1 MLKLNKSVALL
12 YAIFFLEIC
21 FYTFGKNWLPSTVNT
36 LFNTFLSCL
45 LLYLAF
51 QLFQKQNNTPQLETR
66 PSAPKKAYYLFFSLA
81 ALLSLV
87 FFNSFFNSTPI
98 DIVVSDIIPTTQ
110 NVYVNR
116 FINHEFVYTPID
128 KGTYSWTPN
137 YFPMHWLPFVGA
149 ELTRIDYRLLALM
162 VLLLSFLYYT
172 IKTID
177 TSNHQLNIFLKI
189 SLPFFVLFSFYID
202 DKVILGHTI
211 ETLISAYYLFFAVAL
226 IYSNTLSKAVGL
238 SSILMSR
245 YSIVLWTPFY
255 IYSSFIKNKKQTII
269 LSALCISFAM
279 ALFIIPY
286 ISQYPGLLT
295 DSFGAFIPVYIQEW
309 KGQAWQQPGDNPYQ
323 LFNGLGF
330 ASYSY
335 LYWPGTLVDKIESFV
350 KLQTIINLLLPLFSL
365 WFFVKNKSKIK
376 PEQIQLLTLKICLIG
391 FYAFIVVPY
400 HYLFMVSLF
409 VSIPIVM
416 KFNLVE
422 RDGLRV

>member
-1 MLKLNKSVALL
+1 MLKLNKSVVFL

-21 FYTFGKNWLPSTVNT
+21 FYTFGKNWLPSTVNS

-45 LLYLAF
+45 LLFQTF
-51 QLFQKQNNTPQLETR
+51 QLFKKQNNTPQIET
-66 PSAPKKAYYLFFSLA
+66 PIGKHKKVYFLFFSLA
-81 ALLSLV
+81 TLFTIV

-110 NVYVNR
+110 NVYVSR
-116 FINHEFVYTPID
+116 FTNHEFVYTPID

-149 ELTRIDYRLLALM
+149 ELTHTDYRMAALL

-172 IKTID
+172 VKTIN
-177 TSNHQLNIFLKI
+177 TSSHQFTIFLKI
-189 SLPFFVLFSFYID
+189 SLPFFILFSFYID
-202 DKVILGHTI
+202 DKVIIGHTI

-226 IYSNTLSKAVGL
+226 IYGNTLSKAIGL

-269 LSALCISFAM
+269 LSALCVLFALV
-279 ALFIIPY
+279 LFIIPY
-286 ISQYPGLLT
+286 ISKYPGLLT

-330 ASYSY
+330 ASYYY

-350 KLQTIINLLLPLFSL
+350 KLQTIINLLLPLLSV
-365 WFFVKNKSKIK
+365 WFFVKNKSKLK
-376 PEQIQLLTLKICLIG
+376 PEQIQLITLKICLIG

-400 HYLFMVSLF
+400 QYLFMVSLF

-416 KFNLVE
+416 SFNLMSHRE
-422 RDGLRV
+422 D

>member
-1 MLKLNKSVALL
+1 MLKFNKSVVFL

-21 FYTFGKNWLPSTVNT
+21 FYTFGKNWLPSTINSI
-36 LFNTFLSCL
+36 FNTFLSCL

-51 QLFQKQNNTPQLETR
+51 YLFQKENNTPKTEIRLGLTQ
-66 PSAPKKAYYLFFSLA
+66 KVYYLFFFLV
-81 ALLSLV
+81 ALFSIV
-87 FFNSFFNSTPI
+87 FFNSLFNSTPI

-110 NVYVNR
+110 NVYVSR
-116 FINHEFVYTPID
+116 FINNEFVYTPID

-137 YFPMHWLPFVGA
+137 YFPMHWMPFVGA
-149 ELTRIDYRLLALM
+149 ELMNIDYRLLALI
-162 VLLLSFLYYT
+162 VLILSFLYYT
-172 IKTID
+172 IKAIE
-177 TSNHQLNIFLKI
+177 TSNHQLNIFIKI
-189 SLPFFVLFSFYID
+189 SLPFFVLFSFFID
-202 DKVILGHTI
+202 DKVIIEHTI

-226 IYSNTLSKAVGL
+226 LYGNTISKSVGL

-255 IYSSFIKNKKQTII
+255 IYSNFIKHKKQTII
-269 LSALCISFAM
+269 LSALCLLFAL

-286 ISQYPGLLT
+286 ISKYPGLLT

-330 ASYSY
+330 ASYYY

-350 KLQTIINLLLPLFSL
+350 KLQTIINILLPLLSL
-365 WFFVKNKSKIK
+365 WFFIKNKTKIK
-376 PEQIQLLTLKICLIG
+376 PEQIQLITLKICLIG

-416 KFNLVE
+416 NFNLAK
-422 RDGLRV
+422 R